1 MGARAL
7 AGKTGRR
14 LSAFGLV
21 PLHGLAQAARIEL
34 PASGELVL
42 GRDPG
47 STGVKVADPRC
58 SRRHA
63 SITASPDGFHVKD
76 MGSKNGT
83 FVNGDR
89 IMEAVLK
96 PGDHLRIGHAEFGY
110 CIQGQPFRCACCYK
124 TLVSAP
130 PEAPFCTECR
140 RAFPLLGATL
150 GGRRLLRGL
159 GNGSFGSVYVGHRPG
174 NPYVA
179 MKVLHVEFTESPD
192 VVMKFL
198 REAYA
203 TAGIEHDNIVRFGDS
218 GHEAGHWYI
227 ILEYFPSVSL
237 REVLDERGT
246 LEEKELL
253 PIARQILSA
262 LEYAHDHKLHHRDI
276 KPGNI
281 LISADGK
288 VKMVD
293 FGLAKR
299 LVDSAFTSHTVTG
312 MPGTPLFMAPEV
324 LQGSKSFTYRSDIY
338 SLAAT
343 LFRALTGR
351 HPIEA
356 RKLDEWMR
364 ALVSETPPR
373 ASSIRA
379 GISPRLDEALDRAL
393 RKDPEERFASMRDF
407 RKALG
412 L

>member
-1 MGARAL
+1 
-7 AGKTGRR
+7 
-14 LSAFGLV
+14 LSGYGLV
-21 PLHGLAQAARIEL
+21 PFHGLASSPTIAL
-34 PASGELVL
+34 PASGELLL

-47 STGVKVADPRC
+47 PTGVKVADPRC

-63 SITASPDGFHVKD
+63 SVTVTERGHTVRDL
-76 MGSKNGT
+76 GSKNGT
-83 FVNGDR
+83 FVNGER
-89 IMEAVLK
+89 VQEAALK
-96 PGDHLRIGHAEFGY
+96 AGDHLRIGHAEFGF
-110 CIQGQPFRCACCYK
+110 CAAGEPCRCACCMK
-124 TLVSAP
+124 TLITAP

-140 RAFPLLGATL
+140 RSFPLLGATL
-150 GGRRLLRGL
+150 GERRLLRGL

-179 MKVLHVEFTESPD
+179 VKVLHVEFTESPD

-203 TAGIEHDNIVRFGDS
+203 TAGIEHENIVRFGDS
-218 GHEAGHWYI
+218 GHESGHWYI

-237 REVLDERGT
+237 RQILDERGT
-246 LEEKELL
+246 VSEAELL
-253 PIARQILSA
+253 PMARQILNA
-262 LEYAHDHKLHHRDI
+262 LEYAHDQKLLHRDI

-281 LISADGK
+281 LISTDGR

-299 LVDSAFTSHTVTG
+299 LVDSAFTSHTATG

-324 LQGSKSFTYRSDIY
+324 LQGSKKFTFRSDIY
-338 SLAAT
+338 SLGAT

-356 RKLDEWMR
+356 RKLDEWMT
-364 ALVSETPPR
+364 ALQTETPPR
-373 ASSIRA
+373 ASSIRT
-379 GISPRLDEALDRAL
+379 GISPQLDDALQKAL
-393 RKDPEERFASMRDF
+393 QKEPAKRHASMRTF

-412 L
+412 LT